1 MHQNWSAESNRRL
14 PKYDLFHTACWVP
27 WLCCRSPIHH
37 SNILVCQLGPLDNT
51 QTASQNLFV
60 NLSRVYRNRCTRE
73 VTFAKWS
80 AFIWLLWIV
89 TRLHAGNRISS
100 LENYVQNIFLLSFYR
115 CCGGLAIL
123 ALTPIFR
130 ERGTESNICECKN
143 QVAPPCHKTS
153 LLLLP
158 FHPSQECKQPRSV
171 KNRFR
176 ILVHFSCKSS
186 QILPQH
192 RYLDCQ
198 DQRAVLPWIQR
209 SNWLCSAE

>member
-1 MHQNWSAESNRRL
+1 MHSWSHLHQMKRFRLTSMERDTATCRKQNFLTGKLCAEYSE
-14 PKYDLFHTACWVP
+14 
-27 WLCCRSPIHH
+27 
-37 SNILVCQLGPLDNT
+37 T
-51 QTASQNLFV
+51 QRDQYF
-60 NLSRVYRNRCTRE
+60 
-73 VTFAKWS
+73 F
-80 AFIWLLWIV
+80 
-89 TRLHAGNRISS
+89 
-100 LENYVQNIFLLSFYR
+100 LSFYR
-115 CCGGLAIL
+115 CCGGLASL
-123 ALTPIFR
+123 TLTPIFR

-171 KNRFR
+171 KKRFR